1 VILRDSPHF
10 HVGVVPLAIAGRTQE
25 VAGNLRAVQCDA
37 AHSLHHAARIPHF
50 DLKSFAAKDARDF
63 EAFPLGR
70 NARVNPQSIVIRAD
84 AGNPLRG
91 GVVSPRCRA
100 GEPENFR
107 AAAASW
113 ATMIPMAG
121 AYEQLLDAAIQHLEY
136 LKSRGVRH
144 VAVSPET
151 LHALSQPLA
160 IGTPASGPARAE
172 RQKPAGSE
180 TGAPQPVAEQTSLLA
195 LPGEIVPGPILD
207 PQAKAAAFAALRER
221 ALACVKCAH
230 LASSRKNVVFGVG
243 SIDAPL
249 MFIGEAP
256 GADEDEQ
263 GEPFVGKA
271 GQLLTKIIQ
280 ATGLQ
285 RADVYI
291 GNILKCRP
299 DTPGQSAGNRKPTA
313 DEMATCIPYLHEQ
326 IDLIRPR
333 VIVALGAT
341 AVEGLLGKTIGIT
354 KLRGTWKT
362 YRSIPLMPTYHPAY
376 LLRNQAMSEK
386 RKVWEDMLAVMERLG
401 MPISEKQRRFFL
413 KA

>member
-1 VILRDSPHF
+1 MS
-10 HVGVVPLAIAGRTQE
+10 
-25 VAGNLRAVQCDA
+25 DA
-37 AHSLHHAARIPHF
+37 YGH
-50 DLKSFAAKDARDF
+50 
-63 EAFPLGR
+63 
-70 NARVNPQSIVIRAD
+70 
-84 AGNPLRG
+84 
-91 GVVSPRCRA
+91 
-100 GEPENFR
+100 
-107 AAAASW
+107 
-113 ATMIPMAG
+113 
-121 AYEQLLDAAIQHLEY
+121 LLDATIQHLED

-151 LHALSQPLA
+151 LRALAQSPAKFQGPSLKSQIVKPVEPATEHAVQP
-160 IGTPASGPARAE
+160 
-172 RQKPAGSE
+172 E
-180 TGAPQPVAEQTSLLA
+180 TGNRKSEFTAPVVEQAALLA
-195 LPGEIVPGPILD
+195 LPGENVLSQSLPLD

-221 ALACVKCAH
+221 ALVCVKCPH
-230 LASSRKNVVFGVG
+230 LASSRKTVVFGVG
-243 SIDAPL
+243 NIEAQL
-249 MFIGEAP
+249 MFVGEAP

-285 RADVYI
+285 RGDVYI
-291 GNILKCRP
+291 ANILKCRP

-362 YRSIPLMPTYHPAY
+362 YRGTPLMPTYHPAY

-386 RKVWEDMLAVMERLG
+386 RKVWEDMLAVMEKLG
-401 MPISEKQRRFFL
+401 MPASEKQRQYFL
-413 KA
+413 KV